1 MVSPLFG
8 IFPALTTPFAGDA
21 VALDRFRDN
30 IHRYNGYDLSG
41 YIVLGSTGECVF
53 LTDEE
58 SERLVRTA
66 RESAAA
72 GKKVV
77 AGTAR
82 ESTKLTIDFTNRL
95 AGLGIDAALVRPPAY
110 YKARMDREALR
121 RHYLTLADHSRVPV
135 IIYNI
140 PQNTGI
146 VLEPSLL
153 VDLAAHPNIA
163 GLKDSS
169 GHLAMIAD
177 VQFRVKSDFSYLLGA
192 GSVFVPALAL
202 GASGAIL
209 AVADAAPGLC
219 AEAYTQFLEKKLDQA
234 FEIQKALIPLNR
246 AVTEIYG
253 IPGLKYGLDLLGFY
267 GGPCRVPLGELPD
280 KGKADLRAILEKL
293 GLLR

>member
-267 GGPCRVPLGELPD
+267 GGPCRMPLGELPD

>member
-1 MVSPLFG
+1 MRSPLFG

-30 IHRYNGYDLSG
+30 VHRFNGFDLSG
-41 YIVLGSTGECVF
+41 YVVLGSTGECVF

-72 GKKVV
+72 GKKVI

-95 AGLGIDAALVRPPAY
+95 AGLGIDAALVRPPDY
-110 YKARMDREALR
+110 YKSRMDREALR
-121 RHYLTLADHSRVPV
+121 QHFLTVADHSRVP
-135 IIYNI
+135 IIVYNI

-146 VLEPSLL
+146 ALETALI
-153 VDLAAHPNIA
+153 VELAGHPNVV
-163 GLKDSS
+163 GLKES
-169 GHLAMIAD
+169 GGNLAMIAE
-177 VQFRVKSDFSYLLGA
+177 VLLKVKPDFSYLSGA
-192 GSVFVPALAL
+192 GSVFLPALAL

-209 AVADAAPGLC
+209 AVANAAPGLC
-219 AEAYTQFLEKKLDQA
+219 AEIYTLFLEKKLEQA

-246 AVTEIYG
+246 AVTEVYG
-253 IPGLKYGLDLLGFY
+253 IAGLKYGLDLLGFQ
-267 GGPCRVPLGELPD
+267 GGPCRMPLGELPE
-280 KGKADLRAILEKL
+280 KAKTELRGLLAKV

>member
-1 MVSPLFG
+1 MRSPLFG
-8 IFPALTTPFAGDA
+8 IVPALTTPFVGDA

-41 YIVLGSTGECVF
+41 YLVLGSTGECV
-53 LTDEE
+53 LLSDEE

-72 GKKVV
+72 GKRVI

-82 ESTKLTIDFTNRL
+82 ESTTHTIEFTNRV
-95 AGLGIDAALVRPPAY
+95 AALGVDAALIRPPSY
-110 YKARMDREALR
+110 YKGRMDREALR
-121 RHYLTLADHSRVPV
+121 RHFLTVADHSRVPV
-135 IIYNI
+135 ILYNI

-146 VLEPSLL
+146 VLDASL
-153 VDLAAHPNIA
+153 VVELAGHSNIV
-163 GLKDSS
+163 GLKES
-169 GHLAMIAD
+169 GGNLPMIAE
-177 VQFRVKSDFSYLLGA
+177 VLLKTKPDFSYLLGS
-192 GSVFVPALAL
+192 GSVFLPALAL

-209 AVADAAPGLC
+209 AVANAAPGLC
-219 AEAYTQFLEKKLDQA
+219 AEAYTLFLEKKLEPA

-253 IPGLKYGLDLLGFY
+253 IAGLKYCLDLLGFY
-267 GGPCRVPLGELPD
+267 GGPCRMPLGDLSD

-293 GLLR
+293 GLSG